1 MNSFAFDPGTDQ
13 SLILTVTVHGH
24 VVDTQ
29 LIVAT
34 QPRRSPMYTLI
45 TALGECALITLH
57 GICQR
62 QRQSVTAYRAELRA
76 AQRTTH
82 PQILQHVQ
90 LHFVV
95 MGNQLDMSRL
105 THAVALL
112 PKYCPVHATVA
123 CTSPIHHSLTIDTK
137 DTP

>member
-1 MNSFAFDPGTDQ
+1 MNQHKTLTLQVTGVVHAHTLQFSQ
-13 SLILTVTVHGH
+13 SY
-24 VVDTQ
+24 TQ
-29 LIVAT
+29 L
-34 QPRRSPMYTLI
+34 SPMHTLLA
-45 TALGECALITLH
+45 ALGMCSLITLH

-62 QRQSVTAYRAELRA
+62 QRQSVTAYRVELRA

-82 PQILQHVQ
+82 PQILHHVQ